1 MMMNWKH
8 FVGSGHGLILRY
20 YPGIRLA
27 GLRKI
32 TKTLNYDSLY
42 PEPRIE
48 PGISRI
54 RSMSV
59 NHSITT
65 FGWDERMNERK
76 KDRKNTAKK
85 ETLVNSNNAT
95 SVC

>member
-1 MMMNWKH
+1 MMMKWKH
-8 FVGSGHGLILRY
+8 FVGSGHDLILRY
-20 YPGIRLA
+20 YPGIHVA

-32 TKTLNYDSLY
+32 TKNLSHDSLY
-42 PEPRIE
+42 PGPRIE

-65 FGWDERMNERK
+65 FGGTKERK
-76 KDRKNTAKK
+76 EQRKNTEKK
-85 ETLVNSNNAT
+85 ETLVNSDNAT